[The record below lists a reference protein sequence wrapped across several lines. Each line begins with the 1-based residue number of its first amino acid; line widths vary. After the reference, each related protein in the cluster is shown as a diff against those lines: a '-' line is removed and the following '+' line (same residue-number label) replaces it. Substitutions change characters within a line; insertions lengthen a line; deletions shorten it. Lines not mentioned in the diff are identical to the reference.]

1 MHQHRVQCGPGFA
14 ECDLPCSVAAGR
26 RSRTANLRERV
37 TTALGEAPGQGVV
50 YRQGGLVIGRKLL
63 HQGTRPGDGLQT
75 EGPGGTRE
83 GFFQLHDPG
92 VPGPEE
98 HETRGPGAGGG
109 GAGRSGQVGRR
120 FDKPAQGV
128 PKGSPATDAPILR
141 VRPGH
146 LRLGGSQRRE
156 ILVEFTLKPSAP
168 GTSLPSGTGRGCS
181 C

>member
-50 YRQGGLVIGRKLL
+50 YRQGGLVKGECGYIRE
-63 HQGTRPGDGLQT
+63 RARGDGFRLRGLAERVGVSSSYMT
-75 EGPGGTRE
+75 
-83 GFFQLHDPG
+83 PG

-98 HETRGPGAGGG
+98 HETRGPCAGGG

-120 FDKPAQGV
+120 FDKPGLSM
-128 PKGSPATDAPILR
+128 PKGSPATDAPIFR
-141 VRPGH
+141 S
-146 LRLGGSQRRE
+146 RLGHSRLWVSQRRD
-156 ILVEFTLKPSAP
+156 IPVEFTLRPVP
-168 GTSLPSGTGRGCS
+168 GTSLSSGTGRGCS